1 MRKKITIKQ
10 IFGDHYQEFWKNN
23 KEKYPE
29 KIRENINIEVMK
41 MVGCGDISIGFVAY
55 ICLKCLEI
63 FKVGFTCKSRFCS
76 KCGKKYISEWVE
88 KQVSE
93 ILDVPHRQCVFTM
106 PSELRKYFYWNR
118 ENLKDLQDMV
128 YEVINEFA
136 NSVNYKN
143 RKEYEKKKRREY
155 SRKLMNR

>member
-1 MRKKITIKQ
+1 MGKNKITIKQ
-10 IFGDHYQEFWKNN
+10 IFRDHYQEFWKNN

-29 KIRENINIEVMK
+29 KMRENINIEVMK

-88 KQVSE
+88 KQVSK
-93 ILDVPHRQCVFTM
+93 ILDVPHRHCIFTM
-106 PSELRKYFYWNR
+106 PSKYRKYFYWNR

-136 NSVNYKN
+136 NGVDYKN
-143 RKEYEKKKRREY
+143 RKEYEKKEKE
-155 SRKLMNR
+155 